1 VPSVSY
7 TDLQIGQERRLYPFV
22 EKYSQFAGVNEAG
35 HYQQQSLGL
44 KQSYYRMMSHGIR
57 LDGLDYLDQ
66 LISTVQ
72 SRLNC
77 EYQVTTFLIQSSE
90 PCAFCMPQ
98 YGPDRRTHTG
108 HIVIGVSHH
117 FFENLDSDIERLS
130 VLAHEFGHMLFKHS
144 QILKLTPAVQKKL
157 GLGPEDVGRFLRWS
171 ICCEVSCDLCSL
183 AVLGG
188 HPGATA
194 SSLLKFTTGLG
205 RKFAEVGS
213 FETLRNLVERQFED
227 VSGSAHQ
234 QELSTHPITSLRIR
248 CLQKASETQLIKSFG
263 RELGVDEIK
272 DAWNELNAVV
282 EQELAR
288 VYADLGGKAQ
298 MKRLRPAMTYLLA
311 ACAVAENHFDDAA
324 REFICEMV
332 DARVRFEGLLPEP
345 MPWKRES
352 ASRLA
357 SEAVVAAQRM
367 ELSRGE
373 VLAVIRTALL
383 ICLRDE
389 VISPVE
395 TALLGNF
402 GAQFSIGYE
411 EIDYMSYQLQEG

>member
-1 VPSVSY
+1 MPSVSF

-22 EKYSQFAGVNEAG
+22 EKFSQVAGSNEAD
-35 HYQQQSLGL
+35 HYQQRSLGL

-57 LDGLDYLDQ
+57 LDGLEYLDK

-72 SRLNC
+72 GRLNC
-77 EYQVTTFLIQSSE
+77 DYEVSTFLIQSSE

-117 FFENLDSDIERLS
+117 FFENLDSDSERLS

-144 QILKLTPAVQKKL
+144 QILKLTPPIQKKL

-188 HPGATA
+188 NPGAAA

-213 FETLRNLVERQFED
+213 FESLRNLVERQFED
-227 VSGSAHQ
+227 VSASAHQ

-248 CLQKASETQLIKSFG
+248 CLQKASETHLLKSFG

-272 DAWNELNAVV
+272 DAWNELNAAV

-298 MKRLRPAMTYLLA
+298 LKRLRPAMTYLLA

-332 DARVRFEGLLPEP
+332 DARVRFDGLLPDP
-345 MPWKRES
+345 LPWKREC
-352 ASRLA
+352 AARLGA
-357 SEAVVAAQRM
+357 EAAVAAKRL
-367 ELSRGE
+367 ELTRGE
-373 VLAVIRTALL
+373 ILSVIRTALL
-383 ICLRDE
+383 ICLRDG
-389 VISPVE
+389 VMSPVE
-395 TALLGNF
+395 TALLVEF
-402 GAQFSIGYE
+402 GAKFSIGFD